1 MKESPKLI
9 RANSLVRN
17 RLRSVALVVASAV
30 AFGTTGC
37 VVTLSPLAKST
48 ATFSTAT
55 ATVVT
60 NSEQAYTTAN
70 QLHHDEQVA
79 AAIDAYGTPGWS
91 PGTATTPLLTTDQ
104 IAARTT
110 VLEGLK
116 AYAQALAALTETK
129 NRNAALDTAAS
140 TAGVNLQSLTAAGAP
155 DLKTL
160 FPSLSG
166 SGISATETAGI
177 STAIDG
183 LARLLL
189 NTRAKQGLAKATTD
203 MDPSVQALCKLIDSD
218 AHILRRQADV
228 DYQGPITNENQFIQN
243 NRNIDPA
250 LRRAEI
256 GKLITLAAQQK
267 ANDAMLAQLQQA
279 VLALGKAHT
288 ALMNA
293 ANGKDPEALKQK
305 LDDLVKFGTD
315 LGAFYGTVPAAAD

>member
-1 MKESPKLI
+1 MKDGPKL
-9 RANSLVRN
+9 N
-17 RLRSVALVVASAV
+17 RPSSSVHSRLQSVAVLVATSLAL
-30 AFGTTGC
+30 GTTGC

-79 AAIDAYGTPGWS
+79 AAIGAYDTSGWS
-91 PGTATTPLLTTDQ
+91 PYTATTPLLTPDQ
-104 IAARTT
+104 IAARTK

-116 AYAQALAALTETK
+116 AYADALAALTETK
-129 NRNAALDTAAS
+129 SRNAGLDTAAS

-155 DLKTL
+155 KLTSV
-160 FPSLSG
+160 FPSISAL
-166 SGISATETAGI
+166 SATETAGI

-183 LARLLL
+183 LSKLLL
-189 NTRAKQGLAKATTD
+189 NTRAQRGIAKATTD

-218 AHILRRQADV
+218 ARILRRQADV

-279 VLALGKAHT
+279 VLALGEAHT

-305 LDDLVKFGTD
+305 LNDLVKFGTD
-315 LGAFYGTVPAAAD
+315 LRAFYSSVPVAAD